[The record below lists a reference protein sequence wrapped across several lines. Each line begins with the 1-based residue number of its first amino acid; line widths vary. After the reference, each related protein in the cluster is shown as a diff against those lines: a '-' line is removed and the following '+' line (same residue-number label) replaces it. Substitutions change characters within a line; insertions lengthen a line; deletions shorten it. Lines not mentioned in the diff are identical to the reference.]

1 MNMNEEQSPWEYTGG
16 DTDTTGDDSLAP
28 VDAITWEASEYIA
41 HEKPITWYLILYG
54 VSLALSLFVYIVT
67 QGIVG
72 SIAIMTMAVCLGFL
86 ASRPPQSK
94 QYELSSDGI
103 KINGQLYGYASYLSF
118 SVVEEGAIDSIWI
131 KPIARFKPFI
141 VMYFTPEDE
150 DKIID
155 VLSNFLPHEQRE
167 LDKIDQLSRRLRF

>member
-1 MNMNEEQSPWEYTGG
+1 MNDEQSPWQYTGS
-16 DTDTTGDDSLAP
+16 DNNADNPDSLAP
-28 VDAITWEASEYIA
+28 VDAISWEASEYIA
-41 HEKPITWYLILYG
+41 HEKPMTWYLSLYG
-54 VSLALSLFVYIVT
+54 GSLVLSVLVYVVT

-86 ASRPPQSK
+86 ASRPPQSR

-103 KINGQLYGYASYLSF
+103 RINGQLYSYASYLSF

-131 KPIARFKPFI
+131 KPIARFKPFV

-150 DKIID
+150 ERIID

-167 LDKIDQLSRRLRF
+167 LDKIDQISRRLRF